1 MTPSKS
7 GSRTEERG
15 RGIFNAGRP
24 FRSPRTVG
32 LLPFSIR
39 RSPPWLRPA
48 PTRRLC
54 GGQIPATVP
63 VGRSIY
69 ARRRAQT
76 RSHPLAD
83 PLLPSGGPIRPASYG
98 RLSCA
103 CGAIRFGSARQSAPP
118 VALFAWLSRS
128 APPSVGRLS
137 TPLRGRS
144 ARCRWPDLGSFGESV
159 ARDVRVVRPHDRL
172 ALSSRLCGGAPLRP
186 RATNRWSLG
195 AHDRL
200 QKNGG
205 GGDPSRRGPRLGG
218 RLGLFALRL
227 GRAGFRLRLG
237 RCPRREDR
245 RGSSRRSAAL
255 FRPAGFGWGR
265 ARPPPLNDF

>member
-15 RGIFNAGRP
+15 RGISNAGRP

-54 GGQIPATVP
+54 GGQIPVTVP

-98 RLSCA
+98 WLSCA
-103 CGAIRFGSARQSAPP
+103 CGAIRFCSARRTAPP
-118 VALFAWLSRS
+118 LALFAVAQPILSAMFGSQRAALAIRS
-128 APPSVGRLS
+128 LPLARSLAP
-137 TPLRGRS
+137 
-144 ARCRWPDLGSFGESV
+144 A
-159 ARDVRVVRPHDRL
+159 
-172 ALSSRLCGGAPLRP
+172 P
-186 RATNRWSLG
+186 RAPWWALPPRPEASPVPQPKGNR
-195 AHDRL
+195 AE
-200 QKNGG
+200 
-205 GGDPSRRGPRLGG
+205 
-218 RLGLFALRL
+218 AV
-227 GRAGFRLRLG
+227 
-237 RCPRREDR
+237 
-245 RGSSRRSAAL
+245 SAAGPSL
-255 FRPAGFGWGR
+255 AGPTPATSFDGR
-265 ARPPPLNDF
+265 TA